1 MKIIIPMAGM
11 GKRMRPHTLTV
22 PKPLLPVAGK
32 PIVQRLV
39 EDIATVCNEPL
50 EEIAFI
56 IGPSFGKEVEN
67 MLTGVAAK
75 LGAKGSIWYQAE
87 AHGTAH
93 AIMCAKEV
101 LDGKV
106 VVAFADTLFKADFKM
121 DTAQEGIIWVQKIED
136 PRAFGVVKVND
147 KGHITDFVEKPLTFV
162 SDLAIIGIY
171 YFRDG
176 ANLRKEL
183 QYLLD
188 NDIRDKGEYQLTNA
202 LENMKSKGVK
212 FAPGKVTEWLDC
224 GNKDATVYTN
234 QRVLEFKKKSE
245 RLVSK
250 SVKKQGSEIIAP
262 CYIGE
267 NVVLKGS
274 KIGPHVSIGDNS
286 VVESSVITNSIIQQ
300 KTSITGSTIENSMIG
315 SHVEILN
322 ASGVLSVG
330 DYTTLLMDSAE
341 KKTAPK
347 KKARTTK
354 RNTVSRKTP
363 TAAARSKKAR
373 AKATAAKRPV
383 KKKTVAKAAPRKA
396 RRTAR

>member
-1 MKIIIPMAGM
+1 MAGM

-50 EEIAFI
+50 EEIAFV
-56 IGPSFGKEVEN
+56 IGPTFGKKVEE
-67 MLTGVAAK
+67 MLKGVAAK
-75 LGAKGSIWYQAE
+75 LGAKGTIWYQEE
-87 AHGTAH
+87 ALGTAH
-93 AIMCAKEV
+93 AIMCAKEA

-136 PRAFGVVKVND
+136 PRAFGVVKVNAE
-147 KGHITDFVEKPLTFV
+147 GHITDFIEKPQTFV

-188 NDIRDKGEYQLTNA
+188 NNIRDKGEYQLTNA
-202 LENMKSKGVK
+202 LENMKTKGMK

-234 QRVLEFKKKSE
+234 QRVLEFKRDEKE
-245 RLVSK
+245 LVSSSMK
-250 SVKKQGSEIIAP
+250 NESSEIIAP
-262 CYIGE
+262 CFIGK
-267 NVVLKGS
+267 NVVLKNS
-274 KIGPHVSIGDNS
+274 KVGPHVSIGDNT
-286 VVESSVITNSIIQQ
+286 VVDSTVISNSIIQTNSKIHNSKIQ
-300 KTSITGSTIENSMIG
+300 DSMIG
-315 SHVEILN
+315 NFVEI
-322 ASGVLSVG
+322 SGAAGDLSTG
-330 DYTTLLMDSAE
+330 DYTIMKL
-341 KKTAPK
+341 
-347 KKARTTK
+347 
-354 RNTVSRKTP
+354 N
-363 TAAARSKKAR
+363 
-373 AKATAAKRPV
+373 
-383 KKKTVAKAAPRKA
+383 
-396 RRTAR
+396 